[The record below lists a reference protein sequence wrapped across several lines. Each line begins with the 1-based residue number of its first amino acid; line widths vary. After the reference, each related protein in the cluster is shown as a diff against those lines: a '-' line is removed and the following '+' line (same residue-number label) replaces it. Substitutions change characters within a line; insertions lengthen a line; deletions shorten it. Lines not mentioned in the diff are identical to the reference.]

1 MEKVCGWEGSEMVL
15 GMLNFVH
22 AEYERRWNM
31 YATTVGIAEGETYP
45 VWSEMLYVHTLC
57 EHSHESLT
65 MMNFC
70 SKHITAPFVCG
81 C

>member
-1 MEKVCGWEGSEMVL
+1 
-15 GMLNFVH
+15 
-22 AEYERRWNM
+22 M